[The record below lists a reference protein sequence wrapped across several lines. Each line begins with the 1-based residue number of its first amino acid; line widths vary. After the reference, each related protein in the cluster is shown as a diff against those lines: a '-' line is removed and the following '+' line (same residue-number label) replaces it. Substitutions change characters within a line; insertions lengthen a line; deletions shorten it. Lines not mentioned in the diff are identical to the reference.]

1 MHDMD
6 EKFNIYEMGDMD
18 DMDERDETDV
28 IGERD

>member
-6 EKFNIYEMGDMD
+6 EKVNIYEMGDMD